1 MIDGICCVGSAH
13 IDIIARQNGTHG
25 IDQTGEVSV
34 SVGGTAY
41 NVVCNLRHFGVNVA
55 LVTVIKDSIFGNIVL
70 DKLKSYGI
78 VTDWVI
84 EDSGIPESVF
94 IAVHGSDR
102 LITAVNNLSVDKFH
116 ITNFPRANAY
126 FVDLNNS
133 VETLR
138 SILARQKPVYIGLVS
153 EEKAVK
159 LATLL
164 EIESP
169 SCIQCVSGNESEYA
183 ALLKVLNLAS
193 PEELSD
199 CYPNIEF
206 IYTMH
211 EKGLKVFKMG
221 RLVHEA
227 QGIDA
232 SKVPYI
238 KGSKHIMGTG
248 DAFIAGY
255 IYAREIKSMEVSD
268 AVDYAMA
275 NAVLLKL
282 VTPGANLMEDS
293 VLKNFSDVLYVDQL
307 TKAYNRHYFEKRKSK
322 INSDYVVI
330 MIDIDRFKSINDT
343 YGHKAG
349 DVVLKEVACLLK
361 KNIRQDD
368 MLLRWGGE
376 EFAIFFKGN
385 LDDAVILAERLRYLI
400 ESTPIDTGEHL
411 INVTAS
417 FGISSLKPNESVH
430 EAIIKADRML
440 YKAKNTGRNKVVY
453 A

>member
-13 IDIIARQNGTHG
+13 IDIIARQNGTYG
-25 IDQTGEVSV
+25 IDQTGEVRV

-41 NVVCNLRHFGVNVA
+41 NVACNLRHFGVNVA
-55 LVTVIKDSIFGNIVL
+55 LVTVLKDSIFGNIVL
-70 DKLKSYGI
+70 DKLRNYGI

-84 EDSGIPESVF
+84 EDGGIPESVF

-138 SILARQKPVYIGLVS
+138 SVLARQRPVYIGLVS

-164 EIESP
+164 EVENQ
-169 SCIQCVSGNESEYA
+169 SCIQCISGNESEYA
-183 ALLKVLNLAS
+183 ALLRVLSLSS
-193 PEELSD
+193 PEELSG
-199 CYPNIEF
+199 CYPDIEF

-211 EKGLKVFKMG
+211 ERGLKVFKEG
-221 RLVHEA
+221 RIIYEA
-227 QGIDA
+227 QGIDTN
-232 SKVPYI
+232 KVPYI
-238 KGSKHIMGTG
+238 RDSKYIMGTG

-255 IYAREIKSMEVSD
+255 IYAREIKGMEING

-293 VLKNFSDVLYVDQL
+293 VLKNFSDVLYIDQL
-307 TKAYNRHYFEKRKSK
+307 TRVYNRHYFERRKNK

-330 MIDIDRFKSINDT
+330 MMDIDRFKSINDT

-349 DVVLKEVACLLK
+349 DIVLKEVAQLIK
-361 KNIRQDD
+361 KSIRQDD
-368 MLLRWGGE
+368 ILLRWGGE
-376 EFAIFFKGN
+376 EFAIFFKGS
-385 LDDAVILAERLRYLI
+385 LEDAVNLAERLRHLI
-400 ESTPIDTGEHL
+400 ESTPVDTGDHL
-411 INVTAS
+411 LNITAS
-417 FGISSLKPNESVH
+417 FGISSVKSNEPIH
-430 EAIIKADRML
+430 EAIIKADKML
-440 YKAKNTGRNKVVY
+440 YKAKNSGRNRVVY
-453 A
+453 V

>member
-41 NVVCNLRHFGVNVA
+41 NVACNLRHFGVNVA

-153 EEKAVK
+153 EEKAVR

-169 SCIQCVSGNESEYA
+169 SCIQCVSGNKSEYA

-193 PEELSD
+193 PEELSS
-199 CYPNIEF
+199 CYPDVEF

-211 EKGLKVFKMG
+211 EKGLKVLKTG
-221 RLVHEA
+221 KVVYEA

-232 SKVPYI
+232 NKVPYI
-238 KGSKHIMGTG
+238 NGSRHIMGTG

-255 IYAREIKSMEVSD
+255 IYAREIKSMEVSN

-282 VTPGANLMEDS
+282 VTPG
-293 VLKNFSDVLYVDQL
+293 
-307 TKAYNRHYFEKRKSK
+307 
-322 INSDYVVI
+322 
-330 MIDIDRFKSINDT
+330 
-343 YGHKAG
+343 
-349 DVVLKEVACLLK
+349 
-361 KNIRQDD
+361 
-368 MLLRWGGE
+368 
-376 EFAIFFKGN
+376 
-385 LDDAVILAERLRYLI
+385 
-400 ESTPIDTGEHL
+400 
-411 INVTAS
+411 
-417 FGISSLKPNESVH
+417 
-430 EAIIKADRML
+430 
-440 YKAKNTGRNKVVY
+440 
-453 A
+453 